1 MKTQVEQSNRNSLA
15 REAGTNNLIRDLVE
29 AITLEI
35 IKADQHLN
43 QSFHLE
49 GVQLLT
55 DLLSQIT
62 SRLINTIM

>member
-1 MKTQVEQSNRNSLA
+1 MKTQVELSNRNSLA

-29 AITLEI
+29 AITQEI
-35 IKADQHLN
+35 ITADQHLN

-62 SRLINTIM
+62 SRLINTII